1 MAYTTIDDPSAY
13 FQIATWS
20 GDNATTQNITND
32 GNSDLQPDWVW
43 VKCRN
48 TAGNGFDH
56 TVWDTSR
63 GVDNNVNKS
72 LSPSQDDTEG
82 LGDNVTTTAQ
92 LGGVSAMLSDGFTV
106 REGSVDDDSRYVN
119 ENTRTYVG
127 WQWKCNGGTT
137 TTNDASST
145 GVGGLDSVYQ
155 ANTTAGFSIVTY
167 TGSGSNTTVAHGLGN
182 VPEVIIFKKRTDD
195 TEDWLVYHH
204 TQGNASAGKLNT
216 NAAWE
221 TGSNSLFDATTPTSS
236 VFSIKT
242 NSKVNDSSDTYVAY
256 CFSEVQG
263 YSKFGKYTG
272 NGNADGAFVYLGF
285 KPALIIVRATDT
297 DNWRMYDHKRADG
310 HNVIDVRIIADT
322 NAAESQD
329 DNECDFLSNG
339 VKWRSSSGG
348 VNSDGQAYTYMAWAE
363 HPFVSSKGVPT
374 TAE

>member
-1 MAYTTIDDPSAY
+1 MAYTTIDDGSAH
-13 FQIATWS
+13 FQVATWT
-20 GDNATTQNITND
+20 GDGSSPRTITND
-32 GNSDLQPDWVW
+32 GNSNLQPDLVW
-43 VKCRN
+43 HKNRTDSGRSHYIHDSSRGFGAHNELVHNSDSIENSDSHRTDNHGYIASASTDSFVLGAGATNDNYTNNN
-48 TAGNGFDH
+48 TA
-56 TVWDTSR
+56 
-63 GVDNNVNKS
+63 
-72 LSPSQDDTEG
+72 
-82 LGDNVTTTAQ
+82 
-92 LGGVSAMLSDGFTV
+92 
-106 REGSVDDDSRYVN
+106 
-119 ENTRTYVG
+119 TYVA
-127 WQWKCNGGTT
+127 WQWKANGGTT

-221 TGSNSLFDATTPTSS
+221 TGSSSLFDSTTPTSS

-297 DNWRMYDHKRADG
+297 DNWRMYDHKRANA

-322 NAAESQD
+322 TAAESQD

-339 VKWRSSSGG
+339 VKFRSSSGG
-348 VNSDGQAYTYMAWAE
+348 VNSSGQAYTYMAWAE
-363 HPFVSSKGVPT
+363 HPFVSSKGVPV
-374 TAE
+374 TAR

>member
-13 FQIATWS
+13 FQTTLYS
-20 GDNATTQNITND
+20 GAGSTASVTNG

-43 VKCRN
+43 IKARN
-48 TAGNGFDH
+48 ATRDH
-56 TVWDTSR
+56 RLLDSTR
-63 GVDNNVNKS
+63 GVQKELVSNNDAVEY
-72 LSPSQDDTEG
+72 TESTG
-82 LGDNVTTTAQ
+82 LTAFQ
-92 LGGVSAMLSDGFTV
+92 SDGFQHGGANGYGASG
-106 REGSVDDDSRYVN
+106 ENYVA
-119 ENTRTYVG
+119 
-127 WQWKCNGGTT
+127 WQWKANGGTT

-221 TGSNSLFDATTPTSS
+221 TGSSSLFDSTTPTSS

-263 YSKFGKYTG
+263 YSKFGFYKG
-272 NGNADGAFVYLGF
+272 NGLDDGPFIYTGF
-285 KPALIIVRATDT
+285 KPAWMMLRRT
-297 DNWRMYDHKRADG
+297 DNARPWFIFDNKRSPRNVMKIRLKADSDAADDTSNDNRIDFVSNGFKIRDDALEMAADG
-310 HNVIDVRIIADT
+310 GTYV
-322 NAAESQD
+322 
-329 DNECDFLSNG
+329 
-339 VKWRSSSGG
+339 
-348 VNSDGQAYTYMAWAE
+348 YMAFAE
-363 HPFVSSKGVPT
+363 NPFVSSKGVPV
-374 TAE
+374 TAR

>member
-1 MAYTTIDDPSAY
+1 MAYTTIDDPSAH
-13 FQIATWS
+13 FQVATWS
-20 GDNATTQNITND
+20 GNNSNQAITND
-32 GNSDLQPDWVW
+32 GNSDLQPDLLWI
-43 VKCRN
+43 KARN
-48 TAGNGFDH
+48 ETSEHQVIDSTRGLTKRLH
-56 TVWDTSR
+56 PDTDEVETNDTNATIS
-63 GVDNNVNKS
+63 S
-72 LSPSQDDTEG
+72 LD
-82 LGDNVTTTAQ
+82 
-92 LGGVSAMLSDGFTV
+92 SDGFTMTQYNAAND
-106 REGSVDDDSRYVN
+106 SDDTGVA
-119 ENTRTYVG
+119 
-127 WQWKCNGGTT
+127 WQWKANGGTT

-216 NAAWE
+216 NDAWE
-221 TGSNSLFDATTPTSS
+221 TGSNSLFDATTPTST

-272 NGNADGAFVYLGF
+272 NGNVDGAFIYLGF
-285 KPALIIVRATDT
+285 KPALIIVRATDA
-297 DNWRMYDHKRADG
+297 DNWRMYDHKRANPY
-310 HNVIDVRIIADT
+310 NVINVRLTADT
-322 NAAESQD
+322 NNVESQD

-339 VKWRSSSGG
+339 VKFRSSSGG

-363 HPFVSSKGVPT
+363 HPFVSSEGVPV
-374 TAE
+374 TAR

>member
-1 MAYTTIDDPSAY
+1 MAYTTIDDPSAH
-13 FQIATWS
+13 FQTTLYS
-20 GDNATTQNITND
+20 GTGSTASVTNG

-43 VKCRN
+43 IKARN
-48 TAGNGFDH
+48 ATRDH
-56 TVWDTSR
+56 RLLDSTR
-63 GVDNNVNKS
+63 GVQKELVSNNDAVEY
-72 LSPSQDDTEG
+72 TESTG
-82 LGDNVTTTAQ
+82 LTAFQ
-92 LGGVSAMLSDGFTV
+92 SDGFQHGGANGYGASG
-106 REGSVDDDSRYVN
+106 ENYVA
-119 ENTRTYVG
+119 
-127 WQWKCNGGTT
+127 WQWKANGGTT

-221 TGSNSLFDATTPTSS
+221 TGSSSLFDSTTPTSS

-263 YSKFGKYTG
+263 YSKFGNYTG

>member
-13 FQIATWS
+13 FQTTLYS
-20 GDNATTQNITND
+20 GTGSTASVTNG

-43 VKCRN
+43 IKARN
-48 TAGNGFDH
+48 ATRDH
-56 TVWDTSR
+56 RLLDSTR
-63 GVDNNVNKS
+63 GVQKELVSNNDAVEY
-72 LSPSQDDTEG
+72 TESTG
-82 LGDNVTTTAQ
+82 LTAFQ
-92 LGGVSAMLSDGFTV
+92 SDGFQHGGANGYGASG
-106 REGSVDDDSRYVN
+106 ENYVA
-119 ENTRTYVG
+119 
-127 WQWKCNGGTT
+127 WQWKANGGTT

-221 TGSNSLFDATTPTSS
+221 TGSSSLFDSTTPTSS

-263 YSKFGKYTG
+263 YSKFGNYTG

-339 VKWRSSSGG
+339 VKFRSSSGG
-348 VNSDGQAYTYMAWAE
+348 VNSSGQAYTYMAWAE
-363 HPFVSSKGVPT
+363 HPFVSSKGVAV
-374 TAE
+374 TAR